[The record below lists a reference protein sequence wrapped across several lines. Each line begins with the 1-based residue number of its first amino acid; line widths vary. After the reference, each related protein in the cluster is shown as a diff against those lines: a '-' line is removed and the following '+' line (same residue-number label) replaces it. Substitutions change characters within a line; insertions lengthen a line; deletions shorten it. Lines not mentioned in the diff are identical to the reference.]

1 METRKEKYRKYR
13 EEIIHMADEFFPSA
27 SKKRYRISA
36 ADEKILGTA
45 KRAGSAISFGD
56 MLHSGLEGNDLTSS
70 EKSLSPYAAYCQRR
84 RKSIIFKFVALA
96 LVAAALITWYFLIKG
111 RS

>member
-27 SKKRYRISA
+27 SEKRYAISA

-45 KRAGSAISFGD
+45 RRAGNAISFGD
-56 MLHSGLEGNDLTSS
+56 MLHSDVEINDQFFS
-70 EKSLSPYAAYCQRR
+70 EKTLSPYAAYRERR
-84 RKSIIFKFVALA
+84 RKGVILKLIALA
-96 LVAAALITWYFLIKG
+96 LVVIGLIVWYFLIQG
-111 RS
+111 RL

>member
-27 SKKRYRISA
+27 SSKRYRISE
-36 ADEKILGTA
+36 ADQKILGTA

-56 MLHSGLEGNDLTSS
+56 MLHSEIESNSDFGS
-70 EKSLSPYAAYCQRR
+70 EKTVSPYDAYLR
-84 RKSIIFKFVALA
+84 RKRKALLFKFAALF
-96 LVAAALITWYFLIKG
+96 LAAAGLIVWYFIIRG
-111 RS
+111 RM